1 MSCSFVF
8 ILRVCE
14 RLQPTVSFCLFVMS
28 KEREQASSVS
38 TVTVNDDSGTAI
50 SPSITRLIKASVAES
65 LTDGITQVIEDRLGG
80 FAKRF
85 SEENSSTVEQA
96 VKKARRESY
105 TCRRK
110 GNQQQLDH
118 AVQVL
123 DKFDEASDALK
134 AKSYDKVKAALDSGT
149 EVVSKRIKVIKMADK
164 SDFGWSTVNEYLSD
178 ELASNSDDEKRM
190 YRAERRAKRK
200 TKERRCLLRPA
211 DRKECASLTSTTF
224 SSHSGPS
231 YTASGHPNR
240 TVCSPS
246 QRLGPC
252 LR

>member
-1 MSCSFVF
+1 M
-8 ILRVCE
+8 
-14 RLQPTVSFCLFVMS
+14 P
-28 KEREQASSVS
+28 KEKEQGSSVS
-38 TVTVNDDSGTAI
+38 TVTDNDDSGTAI
-50 SPSITRLIKASVAES
+50 SPSIAGLIKSSVAES
-65 LTDGITQVIEDRLGG
+65 IGALTDNLTQVIEDRLGG

-105 TCRRK
+105 TCKRK

-190 YRAERRAKRK
+190 YRAERRAERK
-200 TKERRCLLRPA
+200 TKERRRRFRPV
-211 DRKECASLTSTTF
+211 DRKEPASSTSAAF
-224 SSHSGPS
+224 SSRSGPS
-231 YTASGHPNR
+231 YSAGGQPNR
-240 TVCSPS
+240 RVFSSS
-246 QRLGPC
+246 QHLGPC
-252 LR
+252 FKISSFLYFTR